1 MSRLLAALTCS
12 SIAIAVAA
20 LPAVALG
27 APAPTEPGY
36 SYDFETDFVDGDELT
51 GDGPRIVVR
60 TGSARVLLIRPRTSF
75 RAELLKTLETF

>member
-1 MSRLLAALTCS
+1 MPPLLSVLTFS
-12 SIAIAVAA
+12 PIAIAVAV

-27 APAPTEPGY
+27 SPAPTQPGY